1 MNVVVVAVAVAGL
14 GAQLSSPLPTS
25 PTTPT
30 STTPTVTAHNE
41 RMAAGVYRL
50 DVEVAVAT
58 SLPVVGEQRTTTR
71 TTSLL
76 VVDDAGMATAVACA
90 VATAG
95 AAFTSRLPPTSIQA
109 LPPSRFPIVVA
120 GDHVH
125 ADMGEGSIGWRGE
138 GTLPQTPDDPRVVD
152 VDHDGAP
159 GIRMDLDLGALG
171 TWPMQVVTRGHTV
184 LDGQKTNDGATG
196 VLARMDSEQQVLSGL
211 PVDVPVSDGPVNATA
226 SRFTLTRVDA
236 RDCATLMP
244 MPMPMPTV
252 AHR

>member
-1 MNVVVVAVAVAGL
+1 MNVAVALVVVTGL
-14 GAQLSSPLPTS
+14 GAQLAAPLS
-25 PTTPT
+25 AAT
-30 STTPTVTAHNE
+30 STAPD
-41 RMAAGVYRL
+41 RFAAGTYRL

-58 SLPVVGEQRTTTR
+58 RLPVVGEQRTTTR

-76 VVDDAGMATAVACA
+76 LVDDVGMATAVACA

-95 AAFTSRLPPTSIQA
+95 PAFSSHLPPSSIRA

-120 GDHVH
+120 GDRIR
-125 ADMGEGSIGWRGE
+125 ADMGEGAIGWRGQ

-152 VDHDGAP
+152 GDGDGAP

-171 TWPMQVVTRGHTV
+171 IWPMQVVTRGHTV
-184 LDGQKTNDGATG
+184 LDGTKTANGAVG

-211 PVDVPVSDGPVNATA
+211 PVDLPVSEGPVNATA
-226 SRFTLTRVDA
+226 SRFTLSRVDV
-236 RDCATLMP
+236 RDCASLVFP
-244 MPMPMPTV
+244 AAV